1 MGLLESIRRW
11 IDGEQGEDLL
21 EAADEHSKPRRI
33 WEEFL
38 VKIAREVEAV
48 MQREMFTPPGGLTY
62 IPREYVVY
70 LSAEDDKDWQGDK
83 RRGLEQ
89 GLFHVLSERA
99 KELAGATPLAAKS
112 FAVELRVDGT
122 LEKGQFRVQAV
133 WDETETGHT
142 QVNARVGASGRGS
155 QGGTQGMSSDKL
167 PAAAPA
173 AAVNFNDTIRERAD
187 GSRGDTEPGGEASA
201 ETGEQSEAG
210 EQTVV
215 RPRIRELYSIE
226 IWRDG
231 VRESVV
237 AITKP
242 EITIGRGSR
251 SITVDLPLKGDPEI
265 SRVHAV
271 LTREGDGRY
280 WLVPKGRNPTLVA
293 GRELP
298 REERTEVQPDQ
309 KIAICNFIL
318 RIQPR

>member
-62 IPREYVVY
+62 IPREYIVY
-70 LSAEDDKDWQGDK
+70 LSTEDDKDWQGDK

-99 KELAGATPLAAKS
+99 KELSGSNQLAAKS

-133 WDETETGHT
+133 WDETESGHT
-142 QVNARVGASGRGS
+142 QVNARVGASPPGAS
-155 QGGTQGMSSDKL
+155 
-167 PAAAPA
+167 AHA
-173 AAVNFNDTIRERAD
+173 AAVNFSDTIRERAD
-187 GSRGDTEPGGEASA
+187 GSRGDTEPG
-201 ETGEQSEAG
+201 QSEEGEVG

-215 RPRIRELYSIE
+215 RPRIKELYAVE

-231 VRESVV
+231 VREAVV
-237 AITKP
+237 PITKP

-271 LTREGDGRY
+271 LTRVNDGRY
-280 WLVPKGRNPTLVA
+280 WLTSRGRNPTLVG

-298 REERTEVQPDQ
+298 REERIEILPDQ
-309 KIAICNFIL
+309 KIAICKFVL
-318 RIQPR
+318 RIQPK